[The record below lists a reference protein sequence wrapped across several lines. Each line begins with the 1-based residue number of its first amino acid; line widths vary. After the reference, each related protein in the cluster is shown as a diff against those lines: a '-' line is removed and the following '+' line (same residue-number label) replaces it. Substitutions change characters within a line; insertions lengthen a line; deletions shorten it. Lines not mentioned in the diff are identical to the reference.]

1 MSGSEQWFFVLDG
14 EHAGPIDSQTL
25 AGMIGSGHLPTDVL
39 VCQEGMQDWLPAH
52 EIRSLASEP
61 RPSHGITQPESTI
74 TQAHETV
81 LASEARPSHGIVQP
95 ESGSTLTQY
104 ELYQKTTFGLIAL
117 LIIILSIGGGLFAVQ
132 SKNHKKEFNSLAKSQ
147 SKSKE
152 LAAKLASDSEHLQQ
166 NVDQLNKSKT
176 SLETSGVNQ
185 AKTISDLNATNS
197 DLISQHSI
205 ILESYRNATNK
216 INALKDDGGITDE
229 RIEQANQRADLAET
243 KTLAA
248 KQRLEETIQQ
258 AQAQASRL
266 QKQINEKTSNTENQ
280 LNAKESANQKLSNEL
295 ATLKTQ
301 LSEATN
307 QITGLKKELGA
318 TPMRIGSPSGPKPS
332 VDTEPF
338 SEIKYTD
345 TRFNF
350 AVINKGLSDGVKD
363 GESFRV
369 VSRQS
374 GEVIGELKIYRVNL
388 DVALGSPGTISINS
402 LKPGDLVYRK

>member
-1 MSGSEQWFFVLDG
+1 M
-14 EHAGPIDSQTL
+14 
-25 AGMIGSGHLPTDVL
+25 
-39 VCQEGMQDWLPAH
+39 
-52 EIRSLASEP
+52 
-61 RPSHGITQPESTI
+61 
-74 TQAHETV
+74 
-81 LASEARPSHGIVQP
+81 
-95 ESGSTLTQY
+95 
-104 ELYQKTTFGLIAL
+104 
-117 LIIILSIGGGLFAVQ
+117 
-132 SKNHKKEFNSLAKSQ
+132 AKSH

-152 LAAKLASDSEHLQQ
+152 LAEKLASDSEHLQQ
-166 NVDQLNKSKT
+166 NVDQLNKSKV
-176 SLETSGVNQ
+176 SLEISEVNQ

-197 DLISQHSI
+197 DLISQHRTL
-205 ILESYRNATNK
+205 LESYINATNK
-216 INALKDDGGITDE
+216 INALKDDGSITDE

-258 AQAQASRL
+258 AQVQAARL

-295 ATLKTQ
+295 ANLKTQ

-388 DVALGSPGTISINS
+388 DVALGSLGTISINS